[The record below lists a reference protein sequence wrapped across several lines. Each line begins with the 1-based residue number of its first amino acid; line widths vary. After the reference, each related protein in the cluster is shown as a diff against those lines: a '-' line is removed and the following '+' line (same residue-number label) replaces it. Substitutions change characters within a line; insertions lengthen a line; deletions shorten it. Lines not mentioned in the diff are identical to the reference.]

1 MTHTTDGASNAGGG
15 ALTPEGDSA
24 VAAQTSNTH
33 GGIMMFINSAGEL
46 TVYDAESGQQFKDD
60 PGFHGSHDT
69 DLKINADGEPEL
81 YDTRGGRRILMVE
94 HKKNGKE
101 YREPVNPSNRHI
113 DARVIYL
120 WTYEGSHC
128 NCVWSNGKHVGRG

>member
-1 MTHTTDGASNAGGG
+1 MTHTTDDASTAGGG
-15 ALTPEGDSA
+15 VLTPEGDSA

-33 GGIMMFINSAGEL
+33 GGIMMFINSVGEL

-60 PGFHGSHDT
+60 PGFHTLHDT
-69 DLKINADGEPEL
+69 ELKINENGEPEL
-81 YDTRGGRRILMVE
+81 YDTREHPSSLMVE
-94 HKKNGKE
+94 HKKDGKP
-101 YREPVNPSNRHI
+101 YREPVKRSNRHI

-128 NCVWSNGKHVGRG
+128 NCVWSNGKHVAR